1 MSLKKGDASVR
12 MARWTRK
19 STPSEERRMMSA
31 VDLLKGESAVDEAGM
46 IVRQQL
52 DKRLNNC
59 STGQIAVVV
68 EREIDCNVGR

>member
-31 VDLLKGESAVDEAGM
+31 VDLLKAESALDEAGM

-68 EREIDCNVGR
+68 EREICNVGR